1 METTIDVPS
10 GMNTRRLPRL
20 KEKSPGRDPTPTFPI
35 RKRIPPTT
43 SSINP
48 ATITNLPIDSML
60 ENLRAGDLL
69 QLQSLSVHMQT
80 ASLLFL
86 AGSVE

>member
-10 GMNTRRLPRL
+10 GMNTRKLPRL
-20 KEKSPGRDPTPTFPI
+20 KEKSPGRDPTPTFPS

-60 ENLRAGDLL
+60 EDLRAGDLL
-69 QLQSLSVHMQT
+69 QPLSLDAHTRT
-80 ASLLFL
+80 ASQLFL